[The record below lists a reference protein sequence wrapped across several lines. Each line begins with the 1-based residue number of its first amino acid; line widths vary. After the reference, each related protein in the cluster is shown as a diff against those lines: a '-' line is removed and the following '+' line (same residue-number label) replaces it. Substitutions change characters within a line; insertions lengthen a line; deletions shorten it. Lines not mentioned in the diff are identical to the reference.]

1 MKVKNLILR
10 IVLISIVLFGVTIST
25 LAQNG
30 PMNPMKEDAWLLN
43 AGFGAG
49 TPFFGNGSGFGPAAK
64 FSFEKGM
71 WQVGPGVITL
81 GAEIT
86 FSYFW
91 TSYGNGWH
99 ENWLNFI
106 TAARSSYHYG
116 WNVKGLDTYAG
127 IPLGFGLCMNSH
139 DANVGYHAPTPFYPY
154 FGVFFG
160 ASWFFSPEL
169 GVYGEF
175 GYNST
180 YGNIGLVFKLD

>member
-1 MKVKNLILR
+1 MNTKDLILR
-10 IVLISIVLFGVTIST
+10 IAIIIVVLFIMSLPVK
-25 LAQNG
+25 AQNG
-30 PMNPMKEDAWLLN
+30 PMNPMKEDAWQLN

-71 WQVGPGVITL
+71 WKVGPGVITL
-81 GAEIT
+81 GAEVT

-91 TSYGNGWH
+91 HTYQNSWH
-99 ENWLNFI
+99 ENWFNFI
-106 TAARSSYHYG
+106 AGARGAYHYG
-116 WNVKGLDTYAG
+116 WDVKGLDTYAG
-127 IPLGFGLCMNSH
+127 VPLGFGLCMNSH
-139 DANVGYHAPTPFYPY
+139 DASEGYHSPTPFYPY
-154 FGVFFG
+154 FGIFFG
-160 ASWFFSPEL
+160 ASYFFTPEL